1 MNTKWLFCKTLLA
14 LAATTMIT
22 HFSHGQIT
30 VNNNDMPS
38 PGDKK
43 RVSIG
48 MIMPGIN
55 LNATGANHLWD
66 FSNLQWISQDV
77 DTFLSISQTGAT
89 YQIVFA
95 NVPFNPN
102 RANVA
107 TKSTLQAPPVG
118 GISISDV
125 LAFYYNSSSS
135 FKQVG
140 YGAGINGFPTPIPF
154 NNHDIIYSFPLNFG
168 NIDSSNS
175 DFSVSIPG
183 LGYYGYNQKRV
194 NVCDG
199 WGTLITPFGQFN
211 VLRVRSTITARDTFY
226 LDTLGLGFGFNRP
239 LSREY
244 KWLGKNHDIP
254 LLQINTTVGFG
265 NFETITLI
273 RYQDSL
279 RTLDIAGLE
288 IPVNLTVYPN
298 PASEIFTVEI
308 SIIQPETVSLL
319 LMGVDGRIVC
329 HLFEGM
335 LSRGMNRLMILPG
348 ALQLPAGLYQLQLR
362 GNRWVRSCRVQILSL

>member
-1 MNTKWLFCKTLLA
+1 MNTKRPYGKMLLA
-14 LAATTMIT
+14 FAATMMIFR
-22 HFSHGQIT
+22 FSHGQIT

-77 DTFLSISQTGAT
+77 DTFLNISQTGAT

-95 NVPFNPN
+95 NVPLNPN

-118 GISISDV
+118 GITISDV
-125 LAFYYNSSSS
+125 LAFYYNSTSS

-154 NNHDIIYSFPLNFG
+154 NNHDIIYPFPLNFG
-168 NIDSSNS
+168 NTDSSNS
-175 DFSVSIPG
+175 DFSLSIPG
-183 LGYYGYNQKRV
+183 VGYYGYNQKRV

-211 VLRVRSTITARDTFY
+211 VLRVRSTITARDTLY
-226 LDTLGLGFGFNRP
+226 LDTLGFGFGFNRP

-265 NFETITLI
+265 NMETITLI

-279 RTLDIAGLE
+279 RTLDTHTPESFTHLA
-288 IPVNLTVYPN
+288 VYPN
-298 PASEIFTVEI
+298 PASDVIAVEI
-308 SIIQPETVSLL
+308 HVNHPETVSLL
-319 LMGVDGRIVC
+319 LMGADGRMIS
-329 HLFEGM
+329 HLFEGT
-335 LSRGMNRLMILPG
+335 LSRGMNRLMILPR
-348 ALQLPAGLYQLQLR
+348 AVSLPSGLYHLQLR
-362 GNRWVRSCRVQILSL
+362 GNRWVRSCKIQILHP